1 MKGTFEPCEG
11 GCTCG
16 NVRYKVTAT
25 PLIVHACHCRWC
37 QRQTGGP
44 HVINA
49 LFEAPL
55 VELTQGEVE
64 NTTVPSPSGE
74 GQIIARCP
82 DCKVA
87 VWSNYHFGGLR
98 ERVRFLRVGTLDN
111 PDLMPP
117 DVHIFTTTKMPWYVI
132 PKGHFAVDEFYV
144 ASETWSKEHWDRLHG
159 WLEETDKERAA
170 E

>member
-1 MKGTFEPCEG
+1 MAKEFESCEG

-16 NVRYKVTAT
+16 KVRYKVDIE
-25 PLIVHACHCRWC
+25 PFIVHACHCRWC

-44 HVINA
+44 HAINA
-49 LFEAPL
+49 LYEAEM

-64 NTTVPSPSGE
+64 NITVPSPSGK

-82 DCKVA
+82 ECKIA
-87 VWSNYHFGGLR
+87 VWSNYHFGGMR

-117 DVHIFTTTKMPWYVI
+117 DVHIYTTTKMPWYII
-132 PKGHFAVDEFYV
+132 PEGHYAVDEFYN
-144 ASETWSKEHWDRLHG
+144 SSTTWSKESQERYVAWK
-159 WLEETDKERAA
+159 EATD
-170 E
+170 